1 MVLHAISV
9 ESAKLSCGSIPESFV
24 AKYKNHFD
32 EHRNVSDKVANEE
45 FLIARNGPNLWQV
58 KME

>member
-24 AKYKNHFD
+24 SKYENHFD
-32 EHRNVSDKVANEE
+32 EHCNVSDKIMGPH
-45 FLIARNGPNLWQV
+45 LISDITV
-58 KME
+58 

>member
-24 AKYKNHFD
+24 SKYENHFD
-32 EHRNVSDKVANEE
+32 EHCNVSDKIANEE
-45 FLIARNGPNLWQV
+45 FLIARNRPNLWHVQ
-58 KME
+58 ME